1 MSSLSKWVIWCGVE
15 LLVTYEYQPEEL
27 GGNHSV
33 PVPED
38 CTIQQI
44 ETNQNIDIYDITER
58 AFNLGVEAGIKKS
71 KNELYRP
78 NAFKELEG
86 IILKK

>member
-1 MSSLSKWVIWCGVE
+1 MSILSKQVVWCGSNLWVE
-15 LLVTYEYQPEEL
+15 YEHQEEEL

-38 CTIQQI
+38 CTIQ
-44 ETNQNIDIYDITER
+44 EVTSSGNIYDVIEK
-58 AFNLGVEAGIKKS
+58 AFNLGREAGKKEM

-78 NAFKELEG
+78 NAFEELEE
-86 IILKK
+86 IVLKK